1 MPETAASSQ
10 ECRLTISRP
19 KAASLWGFFAGK
31 GPGPI
36 SMTTRRTGLSPK
48 RDHRPLGGISGD
60 GLSSVCAGRQCVVL
74 WMPRTS

>member
-48 RDHRPLGGISGD
+48 RDLRGRTQLG
-60 GLSSVCAGRQCVVL
+60 VRWRQCVVL
-74 WMPRTS
+74 WMPRTT

>member
-19 KAASLWGFFAGK
+19 KAASLWGALRRE

-48 RDHRPLGGISGD
+48 RDHGH
-60 GLSSVCAGRQCVVL
+60 
-74 WMPRTS
+74 